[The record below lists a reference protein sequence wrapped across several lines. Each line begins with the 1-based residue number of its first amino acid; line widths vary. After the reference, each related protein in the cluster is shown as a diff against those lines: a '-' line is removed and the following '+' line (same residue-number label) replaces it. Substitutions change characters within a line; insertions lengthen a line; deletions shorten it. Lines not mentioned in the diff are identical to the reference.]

1 MDKTIN
7 SPESVTQYGVKWRLK
22 LLPGDTVQKEYT
34 EYSGY
39 WYDDIPPALRELE
52 YARTNPRCVDARLFK
67 RTLTFT
73 ELTGNAVEW
82 LKENSNEHI

>member
-1 MDKTIN
+1 MDEKGIN
-7 SPESVTQYGVKWRLK
+7 PPESEVKYGVLWRLK
-22 LLPGDTVQKEYT
+22 LPPGDAVQEEYT

-39 WYDDIPPALRELE
+39 WYDDITPALRELE

-67 RTLTFT
+67 RTLTFA

-82 LKENSNEHI
+82 LKENSRE